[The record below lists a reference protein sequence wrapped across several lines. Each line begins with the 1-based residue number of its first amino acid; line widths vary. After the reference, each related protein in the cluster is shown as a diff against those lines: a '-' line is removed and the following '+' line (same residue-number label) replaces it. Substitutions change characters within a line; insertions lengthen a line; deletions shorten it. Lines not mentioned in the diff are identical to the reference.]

1 MKKIFMMIALVL
13 CALGTA
19 FAEEEKYYEKY
30 YNSESEFYRDLDQE
44 ARKYKWCYVV
54 DVFDEGGNEGFFS
67 ESYDEVGAEFYYDGA
82 KESVY
87 IFFANDWTLI
97 EEGINEEFK
106 SWSFHWFEM
115 PKDYYK
121 ALTLTK
127 ALVEVCK

>member
-1 MKKIFMMIALVL
+1 MKKIFMIIALVL

-19 FAEEEKYYEKY
+19 FADKYF
-30 YNSESEFYRDLDQE
+30 SESEFYRDLDKA

-54 DVFDEGGNEGFFS
+54 DVFDEGENEGFVS
-67 ESYDEVGAEFYYDGA
+67 EFDDEYEVGAVFYYDGE
-82 KESVY
+82 KEGVW

-97 EEGINEEFK
+97 DKEIKESFE
-106 SWSFHWFEM
+106 SWALHWFEM

>member
-19 FAEEEKYYEKY
+19 FAEKF
-30 YNSESEFYRDLDQE
+30 YNSESEFYRDLDE
-44 ARKYKWCYVV
+44 AARKYKWCYVV
-54 DVFDEGGNEGFFS
+54 DVFDEGGNAGFVS
-67 ESYDEVGAEFYYDGA
+67 ELDEYEVGAVFYYDGE
-82 KESVY
+82 KEGVY
-87 IFFANDWTLI
+87 ILFANDWTLI
-97 EEGINEEFK
+97 EEVIKEEFK

>member
-19 FAEEEKYYEKY
+19 FADKY
-30 YNSESEFYRDLDQE
+30 YNSESEFYRDLDKA

-54 DVFDEGGNEGFFS
+54 DVFEEGGDAEFASEFYDDEDEEGTM
-67 ESYDEVGAEFYYDGA
+67 FYYDGT

-87 IFFANDWTLI
+87 IFFANNWAMI
-97 EEGINEEFK
+97 EEAIKEEFE
-106 SWSFHWFEM
+106 SWSFHCFEM

-127 ALVEVCK
+127 ALVEVCR

>member
-19 FAEEEKYYEKY
+19 FADKY
-30 YNSESEFYRDLDQE
+30 YNSESEFYRDLDKA

-54 DVFDEGGNEGFFS
+54 DVFEEGGDAEFASEFYDDEDEEGTM
-67 ESYDEVGAEFYYDGA
+67 FYYDGT

-87 IFFANDWTLI
+87 IFFANNWAMI
-97 EEGINEEFK
+97 EEAIKEEFE
-106 SWSFHWFEM
+106 SWSFHCFEM

>member
-19 FAEEEKYYEKY
+19 FADKY
-30 YNSESEFYRDLDQE
+30 YNSESEFYRDLDKA

-54 DVFDEGGNEGFFS
+54 DVFDEGGDAEFASEFYDDEDEEGTM
-67 ESYDEVGAEFYYDGA
+67 FYYDGT

-87 IFFANDWTLI
+87 IFFANDWTVI
-97 EEGINEEFK
+97 DKEIKESFE
-106 SWSFHWFEM
+106 SWALHWFEM

>member
-19 FAEEEKYYEKY
+19 FAEKY
-30 YNSESEFYRDLDQE
+30 YNSESEFYMDLDKA
-44 ARKYKWCYVV
+44 ARKYKWCCVV
-54 DVFDEGGNEGFFS
+54 DVFDEGENEGFFS
-67 ESYDEVGAEFYYDGA
+67 EFVDDEYEVWEGFCYEAE
-82 KESVY
+82 KEGVC
-87 IFFANDWTLI
+87 IFFAHDWTI
-97 EEGINEEFK
+97 IDKTIKAAFE
-106 SWSFHWFEM
+106 SWALHWFEM

>member
-19 FAEEEKYYEKY
+19 FADKYF
-30 YNSESEFYRDLDQE
+30 SESEFYRDLDKA

-54 DVFDEGGNEGFFS
+54 DVFDGGENEGFFS
-67 ESYDEVGAEFYYDGA
+67 GFEDEVGEVFYYDGE
-82 KESVY
+82 KEGVW
-87 IFFANDWTLI
+87 ICFANDWKLI
-97 EEGINEEFK
+97 DEAIKESFE
-106 SWSFHWFEM
+106 SWALHWFEM

>member
-1 MKKIFMMIALVL
+1 MKKIFMIIALIL
-13 CALGTA
+13 CAFSSA
-19 FAEEEKYYEKY
+19 FAEKY
-30 YNSESEFYRDLDQE
+30 YNSESEFYMDLDKA

-54 DVFDEGGNEGFFS
+54 DVFDEGENEGFVS
-67 ESYDEVGAEFYYDGA
+67 EFDDEYEVGAMFYYDGE
-82 KESVY
+82 KEGVY
-87 IFFANDWTLI
+87 IFFANDWTII
-97 EEGINEEFK
+97 EEAIKEEFE

>member
-1 MKKIFMMIALVL
+1 MKKVFMMIALVL

-19 FAEEEKYYEKY
+19 FADKY

-54 DVFDEGGNEGFFS
+54 DVFDEGENEGFVSDFYDD
-67 ESYDEVGAEFYYDGA
+67 EDEVGAPFWYDGE
-82 KESVY
+82 KEGVY
-87 IFFANDWTLI
+87 ILFANDWTLI
-97 EEGINEEFK
+97 EEGINEDFK
-106 SWSFHWFEM
+106 IWSLHWFEM

>member
-1 MKKIFMMIALVL
+1 MKKKIILIIALIL
-13 CALGTA
+13 CAFSSA
-19 FAEEEKYYEKY
+19 FADKYF
-30 YNSESEFYRDLDQE
+30 SESEFYRDLDKA

-54 DVFDEGGNEGFFS
+54 DVFDGGENEGFFS
-67 ESYDEVGAEFYYDGA
+67 EFEDEVGEVFYYDGE
-82 KESVY
+82 KEGVW

-97 EEGINEEFK
+97 DKVIKESFE
-106 SWSFHWFEM
+106 SWALHWFEM

>member
-1 MKKIFMMIALVL
+1 MKKKIILIIALIL

-19 FAEEEKYYEKY
+19 FAEKY
-30 YNSESEFYRDLDQE
+30 YNSESEFYRDLDKA

-54 DVFDEGGNEGFFS
+54 DVFDEGENEGFFS
-67 ESYDEVGAEFYYDGA
+67 EFEDEVGEVFYYDGE
-82 KESVY
+82 KEGVW

-97 EEGINEEFK
+97 DKEIKESFE
-106 SWSFHWFEM
+106 SWALHWFEM

>member
-19 FAEEEKYYEKY
+19 FADKY
-30 YNSESEFYRDLDQE
+30 YNSESEFYRDLDKA

-54 DVFDEGGNEGFFS
+54 DVFDEGENEGFVS
-67 ESYDEVGAEFYYDGA
+67 EFDDEVGEVFYYDGE
-82 KESVY
+82 KEGVW
-87 IFFANDWTLI
+87 IFFANNWTVI
-97 EEGINEEFK
+97 DKEIKESFE
-106 SWSFHWFEM
+106 SWALHWFEM

>member
-19 FAEEEKYYEKY
+19 FADKY
-30 YNSESEFYRDLDQE
+30 YNSESEFYRDLDKA

-54 DVFDEGGNEGFFS
+54 DVFDEGANVGFVS
-67 ESYDEVGAEFYYDGA
+67 EFEDEVGAVFYYECE
-82 KESVY
+82 KEGVY
-87 IFFANDWTLI
+87 IFCANDWTLI
-97 EEGINEEFK
+97 EEVIKEEFE
-106 SWSFHWFEM
+106 SWSFHCFEM

-127 ALVEVCK
+127 ALVEVCR

>member
-19 FAEEEKYYEKY
+19 FADKY
-30 YNSESEFYRDLDQE
+30 YNSESEFYRDLDKA

-54 DVFDEGGNEGFFS
+54 DVFDEGENEGFVS
-67 ESYDEVGAEFYYDGA
+67 EFDDEYEVGALFGYDGA
-82 KESVY
+82 KEGVC
-87 IFFANDWTLI
+87 IFFANNWAMI
-97 EEGINEEFK
+97 EEAIKEEFE
-106 SWSFHWFEM
+106 SWSFHCFEM